1 MASKIVVVTGA
12 SGYIG
17 CHIVS
22 NLLSRGRHVRATVRD
37 SSDPERVAHL
47 EALEIGRGG
56 SLELVEMDLF
66 DIDSVNNAI
75 EGAEEVIHTAAAVMI
90 MSSNPQLKIV
100 DPSVIGTQN
109 IVAAIDNSDSV
120 KCLIHT
126 SSTAAIRPTKW
137 KNGSTLTSET
147 WADDATLENNPYGLA
162 KVSSERIVRSWHSQ
176 KSVDSRQRLV
186 TIHPCMVFGPPMS
199 TRHLRGSL
207 ALMMTVLRREMPV
220 VLPMQINVV
229 DVRDVA
235 EAHVRALTEGEDAG
249 RYLVTSGDISM
260 RDMAK
265 LLKSQY
271 PDMDLPS
278 FELPYSLA
286 LIAALFHPKISVS
299 WARSHL
305 KKKIYWDSSPA
316 KKDLGMNWILPPDS
330 ILAAADK
337 VIEND
342 WV

>member
-1 MASKIVVVTGA
+1 
-12 SGYIG
+12 
-17 CHIVS
+17 
-22 NLLSRGRHVRATVRD
+22 
-37 SSDPERVAHL
+37 
-47 EALEIGRGG
+47 
-56 SLELVEMDLF
+56 
-66 DIDSVNNAI
+66 
-75 EGAEEVIHTAAAVMI
+75 
-90 MSSNPQLKIV
+90 
-100 DPSVIGTQN
+100 
-109 IVAAIDNSDSV
+109 
-120 KCLIHT
+120 
-126 SSTAAIRPTKW
+126 
-137 KNGSTLTSET
+137 
-147 WADDATLENNPYGLA
+147 
-162 KVSSERIVRSWHSQ
+162 
-176 KSVDSRQRLV
+176 
-186 TIHPCMVFGPPMS
+186 MS